1 MSYIPEIRSW
11 RGAKRDALFSGLQY
25 QFASPGRPLKQ
36 TNKQTSGKKRV
47 IFGTYDFLAPVNF
60 WSIF

>member
-36 TNKQTSGKKRV
+36 TNKQTNNKLTNL
-47 IFGTYDFLAPVNF
+47 FDFLKQF
-60 WSIF
+60 IYLSMYLL